1 MPQLSLKLKGLVMGS
16 CMAITMSTSMSAVI
30 ILQQQ
35 GFTEGFLALWLQSTI
50 TALPFSF
57 IIGLAFST
65 FYNKILD
72 RFIFK
77 SK

>member
-1 MPQLSLKLKGLVMGS
+1 MPQLSLKLKGLVMGL

-30 ILQQQ
+30 ILQKQ
-35 GFTEGFLALWLQSTI
+35 GVTEGFLELWLQSTI

-57 IIGLAFST
+57 IIGLTFST
-65 FYNKILD
+65 FYNKVLD

-77 SK
+77 AK